1 MALDLAKLSDAD
13 LEALQKGDLSKVSDE
28 GLAHLSGQPPK
39 VKLTAKEAL
48 AQGYLSQ
55 GKAYTDPNFQTIA
68 RTGLTDIPV
77 AIGELTGLAS
87 QPYIQQREA
96 EYQAAAKRAGT
107 GAGFGRGMFGAITS
121 APLALIP
128 GAPAGMG
135 LLGRVGVG
143 AATGA
148 GIGAISQP
156 TSGQGNFLTEKGGQM
171 LGGALVG
178 GALPVVGEG
187 LGLGANWLSDLRDRL
202 SPDMNALRITREA
215 LGNDPNQIAA
225 VMAANRAQPNA
236 LASEAAA
243 ALPTPMNAYQTLL
256 RTGEQLNTAP
266 ENASAVRAVQQQTHL
281 DELARLAGGATQ
293 TEAEA
298 AAAASRRGLNQVTTP
313 MREEAFAKAAVPGEV
328 FPVLERKAAE
338 GRAAASG
345 AVQDVRRF
353 TAAIQTAEDWARDWT
368 ASGTTRA
375 PGALP
380 RPPSRYTYPGELAVK
395 AEQVATGAAEE
406 SLQAGAKA
414 RAAENT
420 LASMK
425 SRGLEPLTAQPL
437 VSGIETKLANPEIAL
452 NAKTAPALRRVS
464 QMAEDWTNQ
473 NGYITPE
480 ALYAIR
486 KHGVNAAIE
495 DLMPGA
501 SESARKAAASRV
513 MTEVRPIIDDML
525 GDKFKAYLTTFEN
538 NARAIDRQGLSAK
551 LMELYQ
557 RSPDEFVRVVKGN
570 NPDVVD
576 NLMGGGVRDIKE
588 AMGNQFGRVQKIAD
602 DLVRD
607 TAIQRQ
613 ASEGSPALSGI
624 LARNELNAAI
634 PNFLS
639 PKVTLANKVIGGLE
653 GRVNAKTM
661 VALTKAAQ
669 SGASMNDLLMLT
681 PPSERSKVLLALRNL
696 PQTTNAMSPYLIN
709 RLAPTAP
716 SGVQQQ

>member
-1 MALDLAKLSDAD
+1 MAVDLAKLSDAD

-28 GLAHLSGQPPK
+28 GLAHLSGAAPK
-39 VKLTAKEAL
+39 ET
-48 AQGYLSQ
+48 
-55 GKAYTDPNFQTIA
+55 
-68 RTGLTDIPV
+68 TGLDKVTQFLLGAGKFVGGVATGAVVGTPKMIYESNKAAAEFAMHPIESLRAIPQKAGDFFTGLNSLLPTPSEV
-77 AIGELTGLAS
+77 PGEYDPQAYQKGQNLQAVGKTAIANPFETGQFVGEMVSPGAYLKGTGLAG
-87 QPYIQQREA
+87 
-96 EYQAAAKRAGT
+96 K
-107 GAGFGRGMFGAITS
+107 GMS
-121 APLALIP
+121 V
-128 GAPAGMG
+128 M
-135 LLGRVGVG
+135 
-143 AATGA
+143 
-148 GIGAISQP
+148 
-156 TSGQGNFLTEKGGQM
+156 
-171 LGGALVG
+171 
-178 GALPVVGEG
+178 
-187 LGLGANWLSDLRDRL
+187 RDRL

-225 VMAANRAQPNA
+225 VVAANRAQPNA

-266 ENASAVRAVQQQTHL
+266 GNASAVRAVQQQTHL

-293 TEAEA
+293 TEAEV

-513 MTEVRPIIDDML
+513 MAEVRPIIDDLL
-525 GDKFKAYLTTFEN
+525 GDDFKAYLTTFEN
-538 NARAIDRQGLSAK
+538 NARTIDRQGLSAK

-570 NPDVVD
+570 NPDAVE

-588 AMGNQFGRVQKIAD
+588 AMGNQFGSVQKIAD
-602 DLVRD
+602 DLARD
-607 TAIQRQ
+607 ASIKKQ
-613 ASEGSPALSGI
+613 AGQGGAALSGI

-634 PNFLS
+634 PNALS
-639 PKVTLANKVIGGLE
+639 RKITIANKIIGELE
-653 GRVNAKTM
+653 GRVNARTM
-661 VALTKAAQ
+661 KVLVKAAQ
-669 SGASMNDLLMLT
+669 SGASMNDLLLMT
-681 PPSERSKVLLALRNL
+681 PPSERSKVLSALRKL
-696 PQTTNAMSPYLIN
+696 SQTTDAVAPYVIN
-709 RLAPTAP
+709 SLVPTTQ

>member
-1 MALDLAKLSDAD
+1 MAVDLAKLSDAD
-13 LEALQKGDLSKVSDE
+13 LAALQSGDLTKVSDK
-28 GLAHLSGQPPK
+28 GLEHLSGNAPK
-39 VKLTAKEAL
+39 AKPTL
-48 AQGYLSQ
+48 ADAYLSQ
-55 GKAYTDPNFQTIA
+55 GKAYTDPDFQTIA
-68 RTGLTDIPV
+68 STGMTDIPV

-87 QPYIQQREA
+87 PEYIRQREA
-96 EYQAAAKRAGT
+96 KYQAAAQRAGT
-107 GAGFGRGMFGAITS
+107 GAGFGRGMFGAITG
-121 APLALIP
+121 APLAAIP
-128 GAPAGMG
+128 GAPVGMG
-135 LLGRVGVG
+135 LLGRVGLG

-148 GIGAISQP
+148 GIGAIAQP
-156 TSGQGNFLTEKGGQM
+156 TSGQGNFLAEKGQQA
-171 LGGALVG
+171 LGGALIG
-178 GALPVVGEG
+178 GGLPVVGAG
-187 LGLGANWLSDLRDRL
+187 LGLGANWLSALRDRL

-243 ALPTPMNAYQTLL
+243 ALPAPLNAYQTLL
-256 RTGEQLNTAP
+256 RTGEQLDTAAG
-266 ENASAVRAVQQQTHL
+266 NASAARAVQRQTHL
-281 DELARLAGGATQ
+281 DDLANLAGGATQ

-313 MREEAFAKAAVPGEV
+313 MREGAFAEAAVPGQV

-353 TAAIQTAEDWARDWT
+353 TAAIQTAEDWAKDWT
-368 ASGTTRA
+368 PMTAQGKVNPLINA
-375 PGALP
+375 PRLP
-380 RPPSRYTYPGELAVK
+380 SSAATPAAYPSQLAGK

-437 VSGIETKLANPEIAL
+437 VSGIEAKLANPEIAL

-464 QMAEDWTNQ
+464 QMAADWTDQ

-501 SESARKAAASRV
+501 SESARKAAASKV
-513 MTEVRPIIDDML
+513 MSEVRPIIDDLL

-538 NARAIDRQGLSAK
+538 NARTIDRQGLSAK

-570 NPDVVD
+570 NPDAVES
-576 NLMGGGVRDIKE
+576 LMGGGVRDIKE

-607 TAIQRQ
+607 AAIKKQ
-613 ASEGSPALSGI
+613 ASEGAPALSGI

-634 PNFLS
+634 PNFFS
-639 PKVTLANKVIGGLE
+639 PKITLANKVIGGLE

-661 VALTKAAQ
+661 VVLTKAAQ
-669 SGASMNDLLMLT
+669 SGAGMNDLLMLT
-681 PPSERSKVLLALRNL
+681 PPSERSAVLSALRKL
-696 PQTTNAMSPYLIN
+696 PQATNAMSPYLTN

-716 SGVQQQ
+716 

>member
-1 MALDLAKLSDAD
+1 MANVFDQFDSPTSASVNPFDQFDTPTPKEKTVLDKVTQFLLGTGKFGGGVAYGGAIGIPKAIWESNKAVGEFVAHPIDSLRAIPQIPQKAGDFFT
-13 LEALQKGDLSKVSDE
+13 ALNNLLPTPSEVPGQYDPQAYQKGQNLLTV
-28 GLAHLSGQPPK
+28 GQ
-39 VKLTAKEAL
+39 TAAEN
-48 AQGYLSQ
+48 
-55 GKAYTDPNFQTIA
+55 PFE
-68 RTGLTDIPV
+68 TG
-77 AIGELTGLAS
+77 
-87 QPYIQQREA
+87 Q
-96 EYQAAAKRAGT
+96 
-107 GAGFGRGMFGAITS
+107 
-121 APLALIP
+121 
-128 GAPAGMG
+128 
-135 LLGRVGVG
+135 
-143 AATGA
+143 
-148 GIGAISQP
+148 
-156 TSGQGNFLTEKGGQM
+156 
-171 LGGALVG
+171 
-178 GALPVVGEG
+178 VVGELFSPSLYAQGARLTGKG
-187 LGLGANWLSDLRDRL
+187 LSVMRDRL

-225 VMAANRAQPNA
+225 VIAANRAQPNA

-243 ALPTPMNAYQTLL
+243 ALPTPLNAYQTLL

-266 ENASAVRAVQQQTHL
+266 GNASAVRAVQRQTHL

-313 MREEAFAKAAVPGEV
+313 MREEAFAEAAIPGQV

-353 TAAIQTAEDWARDWT
+353 TAAIQSAEDWAREWT

-375 PGALP
+375 PGAVP
-380 RPPSRYTYPGELAVK
+380 RPPSRYTYPGQLAGK
-395 AEQVATGAAEE
+395 AEQVATNAAEE

-437 VSGIETKLANPEIAL
+437 MSGIESKLTNPEIAL
-452 NAKTAPALRRVS
+452 NAKTAPALRRVA
-464 QMAEDWTNQ
+464 QMAADWTDQ

-501 SESARKAAASRV
+501 SESARKAAASKV
-513 MTEVRPIIDDML
+513 MAEVRPIIDDLL
-525 GDKFKAYLTTFEN
+525 GDKFKGYLTTFEN

-551 LMELYQ
+551 LMDLYEK
-557 RSPDEFVRVVKGN
+557 SPDEFVSIVKGN
-570 NPDVVD
+570 NPDAVE
-576 NLMGGGVRDIKE
+576 NLMGFGERDIKE
-588 AMGNQFGRVQKIAD
+588 AMGDQFGRVQKIAD

-607 TAIQRQ
+607 ASIKKQ
-613 ASEGSPALSGI
+613 AGQGGAALSGI

-634 PNFLS
+634 PNALS
-639 PKVTLANKVIGGLE
+639 RKIMLANKIIGELE

-661 VALTKAAQ
+661 KVLINAAQ

-681 PPSERSKVLLALRNL
+681 PPSERSKVLSALRNF
-696 PQTTNAMSPYLIN
+696 PQNTN